1 MSVIE
6 RAAKRLEELR
16 KAGITVRSPK
26 LAQDVS
32 SGLPSAGIDPGGAL
46 AEDARSAADA
56 RPQPAAADREPL
68 PNVVSQS
75 VSIDLARLAASGFVT
90 PEDPRSQV
98 AEEFRVIKR
107 PLIRNAMGK
116 TAAPI
121 RNGNVIMITSAF
133 PGEGKSTCSVNLA
146 ISIAME
152 LDNRVLLVDADV
164 AKPSIPAL
172 LGLSPERGLLDLLID
187 RTLSLSDVLLK
198 TNVEKLS
205 LLPSGS
211 KHAHAT
217 ELLASDAMAR
227 LLQEMADR
235 YSDRILV
242 FDSPPLL
249 LSNESRAIASH
260 MGQIVVVVEAEQ
272 TTHAALKQALATI
285 ESCPVKLLMLNK
297 SRLRGA
303 GNYYGYSGHAGHAYY
318 GYGG

>member
-1 MSVIE
+1 
-6 RAAKRLEELR
+6 
-16 KAGITVRSPK
+16 
-26 LAQDVS
+26 
-32 SGLPSAGIDPGGAL
+32 
-46 AEDARSAADA
+46 
-56 RPQPAAADREPL
+56 
-68 PNVVSQS
+68 
-75 VSIDLARLAASGFVT
+75 
-90 PEDPRSQV
+90 
-98 AEEFRVIKR
+98 
-107 PLIRNAMGK
+107 
-116 TAAPI
+116 
-121 RNGNVIMITSAF
+121 
-133 PGEGKSTCSVNLA
+133 
-146 ISIAME
+146 
-152 LDNRVLLVDADV
+152 LLVDADV
-164 AKPSIPAL
+164 AKPSIPTL